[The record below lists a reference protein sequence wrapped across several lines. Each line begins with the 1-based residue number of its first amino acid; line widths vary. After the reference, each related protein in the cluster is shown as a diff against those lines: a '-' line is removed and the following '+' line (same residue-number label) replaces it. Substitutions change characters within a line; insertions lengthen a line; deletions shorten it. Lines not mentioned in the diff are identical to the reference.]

1 MQHTFNPQLI
11 KSHFLGAPQFIRD
24 KQTDRPLGRTLL
36 GGVVSGCFGEESER
50 RGEIVHL
57 WDNFLGARYNCVPA
71 NLCALSPSRGR
82 QTFEMSRIQVLF
94 GVAVP
99 LMTLSGIA
107 VALRLVTPLRSYISW
122 NAADLA
128 WWKCRFYCR
137 RFIVRR
143 VGPDDWVML
152 VALVCFFDFLVL
164 LGCY

>member
-1 MQHTFNPQLI
+1 M
-11 KSHFLGAPQFIRD
+11 
-24 KQTDRPLGRTLL
+24 
-36 GGVVSGCFGEESER
+36 
-50 RGEIVHL
+50 
-57 WDNFLGARYNCVPA
+57 GARYNCVPA

-107 VALRLVTPLRSYISW
+107 VALRLVTHLRSYISW

-152 VALVCFFDFLVL
+152 VALVCSFDFLGPVGL
-164 LGCY
+164 LLTWMAAEHMGYRSVPEIYTAPCTLARSAFFSKTT